1 MSRKRLPN
9 QILDDEGQ
17 RALAAAVVAGKMVKQ
32 AAAEFGI
39 SVSRAYE
46 IVNKLCITQRVF
58 RKPLEARTEE

>member
-1 MSRKRLPN
+1 MPRKRLPN

-17 RALAAAVVAGKMVKQ
+17 QALAAAVVAGKIVKQ

-46 IVNKLCITQRVF
+46 IINKYTLLKRQF
-58 RKPLEARTEE
+58 KSD